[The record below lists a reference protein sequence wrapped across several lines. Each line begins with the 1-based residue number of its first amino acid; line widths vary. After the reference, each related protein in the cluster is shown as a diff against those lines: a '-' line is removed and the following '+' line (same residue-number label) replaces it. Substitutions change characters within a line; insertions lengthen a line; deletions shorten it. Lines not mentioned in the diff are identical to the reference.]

1 MFDATIPRS
10 YSWLSVLLIV
20 LTVLVLAIGG
30 ITFQYLETHMLET
43 AGETLALSAAEVSDK
58 LDNFFIERYS
68 DVRGMAGIFSEQPLA
83 REFQSTHVA
92 RMKTVYTDYLW
103 IGVTNERGQIVV
115 ATDPTTVG
123 RDYSAEPWF
132 QAMLNGQGVHVG
144 DVKPFAVMG
153 GVDAVS
159 FAAPINGPHGEFR
172 GVVTTR
178 VGIPWLERIMTRT
191 LLAFQQQK
199 GFGKSLEYQVL
210 TEGGVAFIDSDLR
223 YKGNV
228 NLKQLGLPSALASEG
243 PLSNYVEEEHLRR
256 HVSVLTG
263 YAKTSA
269 HGGFEGIHWT
279 VLIRMDRRDVLT
291 PIREILWNLSL
302 AGSFLV
308 VPLFALLV
316 WTVTLVRKE
325 HRYAQ
330 QECVLAREA
339 EAALR
344 AREAHTRHIVE
355 MALDGFIEMDA
366 AGVITDWNVQ
376 AEQIFGWSR
385 QEAIGRLFSAT
396 ILPAQHREVHE
407 RGLRHFLATGEGP
420 IANSRIEITGNH
432 RDGHEMPIE
441 LTMSAI
447 LEQEGGYTFSA
458 FVRDITI
465 RKRAEA
471 EQTRLVTV
479 LDASLNEIY
488 VFRTDTLCFTYVNR
502 SALDNLGYTF
512 EAMQAM
518 TPLDI
523 KPKMTQASF
532 RELVNPLLTGEE
544 RQLIFETVHMR
555 KDGSLYPVEVH
566 LQVVTQDE
574 NQTFLAFLY
583 DITARKRQE
592 HRQAAEHGLTQ
603 LLLESNTLEEA
614 VPAIMRLVC
623 RTLEWDMGIMW
634 KVDEE
639 MQVLRCIDVWNEES
653 INTAQFLEHSQK
665 LNFAM
670 GIGLPGRVW
679 KSQRADWIHELAC
692 DSNFPRAALA
702 VDAGLHAAFAFPIK
716 CNNQVIGVM
725 EFFVTAIREPDSQL
739 LDMFDDFAGRLSAFL
754 AHKETEQ
761 ALHRSEARFAGI
773 LDIAEEAIISI
784 DEAQHI
790 ILFNQG
796 ASKVFGYESSEVLGQ
811 PVDILLP
818 SRFAQAHG
826 RQIREF
832 SYSQESTRSMAHRR
846 EVSGRRKSG
855 EEFPAEAS
863 LVKVRVNDITTFTV
877 ILRDVSER
885 RQVEQQLQQAR
896 DRAEHS
902 AREKAQILASVEA
915 FFICLSS
922 VGVITEW
929 TARAE
934 AIFGFAPHKA
944 IGQSFATLPISWNW
958 EEILGALAQ
967 TGDTVQPTR
976 LEQVRLVFPDGK
988 EGFLKLTLS
997 PIPDGCDDKTYIIMG
1012 EDITTRLVLE
1022 RELAQAQ
1029 KLESIGQL
1037 AAGIAHEINTPTQF
1051 IGDNIRF
1058 LADSFADIRTVLN
1071 RYREVLA
1078 AAKTGQWPP
1087 GLIETCD
1094 TEAQQADL
1102 DYLHE
1107 EIPKSITQTAEGIE
1121 RVATIVRAMKEFAHP
1136 GSHEKVMI
1144 DLNKAIESTV
1154 IVARNEWKYVA
1165 DLKIN
1170 LDPSLPLV
1178 PCLVGE
1184 FNQVVLN
1191 MIVNATHAIAD
1202 VVKGTTEKGT
1212 ITISTQQAG
1221 DCIEVRIADTGAGIP
1236 DAIRSKI
1243 FDPFFTTK
1251 EVGKGTGQGLAI
1263 ARSVVVDKHQGT
1275 IMVESRMGMGSTF
1288 IIRLPVSGQPMEKA
1302 A

>member
-1 MFDATIPRS
+1 MR
-10 YSWLSVLLIV
+10 L
-20 LTVLVLAIGG
+20 LTVL
-30 ITFQYLETHMLET
+30 
-43 AGETLALSAAEVSDK
+43 
-58 LDNFFIERYS
+58 N
-68 DVRGMAGIFSEQPLA
+68 
-83 REFQSTHVA
+83 
-92 RMKTVYTDYLW
+92 
-103 IGVTNERGQIVV
+103 
-115 ATDPTTVG
+115 
-123 RDYSAEPWF
+123 
-132 QAMLNGQGVHVG
+132 
-144 DVKPFAVMG
+144 
-153 GVDAVS
+153 
-159 FAAPINGPHGEFR
+159 
-172 GVVTTR
+172 
-178 VGIPWLERIMTRT
+178 
-191 LLAFQQQK
+191 
-199 GFGKSLEYQVL
+199 
-210 TEGGVAFIDSDLR
+210 
-223 YKGNV
+223 
-228 NLKQLGLPSALASEG
+228 
-243 PLSNYVEEEHLRR
+243 
-256 HVSVLTG
+256 
-263 YAKTSA
+263 
-269 HGGFEGIHWT
+269 
-279 VLIRMDRRDVLT
+279 
-291 PIREILWNLSL
+291 
-302 AGSFLV
+302 
-308 VPLFALLV
+308 
-316 WTVTLVRKE
+316 
-325 HRYAQ
+325 
-330 QECVLAREA
+330 
-339 EAALR
+339 
-344 AREAHTRHIVE
+344 
-355 MALDGFIEMDA
+355 
-366 AGVITDWNVQ
+366 
-376 AEQIFGWSR
+376 
-385 QEAIGRLFSAT
+385 
-396 ILPAQHREVHE
+396 
-407 RGLRHFLATGEGP
+407 
-420 IANSRIEITGNH
+420 
-432 RDGHEMPIE
+432 
-441 LTMSAI
+441 
-447 LEQEGGYTFSA
+447 
-458 FVRDITI
+458 
-465 RKRAEA
+465 
-471 EQTRLVTV
+471 
-479 LDASLNEIY
+479 ASLNEIY
-488 VFRTDTLCFTYVNR
+488 MFRTDTLRFTYVNHG
-502 SALDNLGYTF
+502 ALDNLGYTF

-518 TPLDI
+518 TPIDI
-523 KPKMTQASF
+523 KPEVTEASF
-532 RELVNPLLTGEE
+532 WELVAPLLTGEQK
-544 RQLIFETVHMR
+544 QLIFETVHLR
-555 KDGSLYPVEVH
+555 KDGSLYPIEVH
-566 LQVVTQDE
+566 LQIVKQDE
-574 NQTFLAFLY
+574 NQTFLAVIH
-583 DITARKRQE
+583 DVTARRYQE
-592 HRQAAEHGLTQ
+592 RRQAAEHGLTR
-603 LLLESNTLEEA
+603 LLLESSTLEEA
-614 VPAIMRLVC
+614 APALMEIVC
-623 RTLEWDMGIMW
+623 RTLDWDVGIMW
-634 KVDEE
+634 RIDET
-639 MQVLRCIDVWNEES
+639 MHVLRCIDVWSEGHA
-653 INTAQFLEHSQK
+653 NTAQFIEHSRQI
-665 LNFAM
+665 NFAM

-679 KSQRADWIHELAC
+679 KSQQANWIYEVAC
-692 DSNFPRAALA
+692 DSNFPRASLA

-716 CNNQVIGVM
+716 CDNQVIGVM
-725 EFFVTAIREPDSQL
+725 EFFCTVLREPDRQL
-739 LDMFDDFAGRLSAFL
+739 LDMFNDFTGRLSGFL
-754 AHKETEQ
+754 AHKQTEQ
-761 ALHRSEARFAGI
+761 ALRSSEARFAGI
-773 LDIAEEAIISI
+773 LDIAQEAIVSI

-796 ASKVFGYESSEVLGQ
+796 ASKVFGYAPSEVLGQ

-818 SRFAQAHG
+818 SQFAQAHG
-826 RQIREF
+826 RQVREF
-832 SYSQESTRSMAHRR
+832 AYSHEYTRSMGHRR

-863 LVKVRVNDITTFTV
+863 LVKVQVNDITTFTV

-885 RQVEQQLQQAR
+885 KQAEQQLQQAR

-902 AREKAQILASVEA
+902 AREKAEILASVEA

-967 TGDTVQPTR
+967 AGDTVQPTR

-1058 LADSFADIRTVLN
+1058 LADSFADIRTALN

-1107 EIPKSITQTAEGIE
+1107 EIPKAITQTAEGIE

-1136 GSHEKVMI
+1136 GSHEKVMT

-1154 IVARNEWKYVA
+1154 SVARNEWKYVA

-1221 DCIEVRIADTGAGIP
+1221 DRIEVRIADTGAGIP

-1275 IMVESRMGMGSTF
+1275 ITFDSRVGKGTTF
-1288 IIRLPVSGQPMEKA
+1288 IIHLPVSVPAGDQAMERA